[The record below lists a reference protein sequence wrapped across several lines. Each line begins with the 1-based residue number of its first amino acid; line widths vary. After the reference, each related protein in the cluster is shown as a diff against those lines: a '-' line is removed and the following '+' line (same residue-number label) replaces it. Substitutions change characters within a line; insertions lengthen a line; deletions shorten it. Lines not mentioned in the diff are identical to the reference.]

1 MPTMFA
7 HAVERCLILLS
18 NNTKAFSAAGV
29 ILLIDQLTKFF
40 ARHSLLDGIPEEII
54 NEYLRFTLRY
64 NFGAAFSLKWGGPI
78 ILTVFTALACF
89 FLVKYM
95 LKVQNGKLTFW
106 LGIILGGALGNLI
119 DRILMGKVTDFI
131 DVGVTGWRWPTF
143 NIADI
148 AICIGG
154 IVVFFLFK
162 NDKQLEVPTKEQE
175 NE

>member
-1 MPTMFA
+1 M
-7 HAVERCLILLS
+7 ILL
-18 NNTKAFSAAGV
+18 NNKTKAFSAAGV
-29 ILLIDQLTKFF
+29 ILLIDQLSKFF
-40 ARHSLLDGIPEEII
+40 VRHSLLDGIPKDII
-54 NEYLRFTLRY
+54 SEYIRFTLRY
-64 NFGAAFSLKWGGPI
+64 NVGAAFSLKWGGPI
-78 ILTVFTALACF
+78 VLTIFTAIACI

-95 LKVQNGKLTFW
+95 LKVKDEKLIFW
-106 LGIILGGALGNLI
+106 LGIIFGGALGNLV

>member
-1 MPTMFA
+1 MLIMFA
-7 HAVERCLILLS
+7 PDAERCWILLS
-18 NNTKAFSAAGV
+18 NNTKAFSATGIV
-29 ILLIDQLTKFF
+29 LLIDQLTKFF

-54 NEYLRFTLRY
+54 SEYFRFTLRY
-64 NFGAAFSLKWGGPI
+64 NFGAAFSLKWGGPLV
-78 ILTVFTALACF
+78 LTIFTAIACV

-95 LKVQNGKLTFW
+95 LSVKNGKLTLW
-106 LGIILGGALGNLI
+106 LGVILGGALGNLV
-119 DRILMGKVTDFI
+119 DRIFMGKVTDFI
-131 DVGVTGWRWPTF
+131 DVGVIGWRWPTF

-162 NDKQLEVPTKEQE
+162 NEKQLEVPTKEQE

>member
-1 MPTMFA
+1 MN
-7 HAVERCLILLS
+7 LLS
-18 NNTKAFSAAGV
+18 SNYKIKAFSAAGIV
-29 ILLIDQLTKFF
+29 LLVDQLSKFF
-40 ARHSLLDGIPEEII
+40 ARQALLDGIPKEVIS
-54 NEYLRFTLRY
+54 EYVRFTLRY

-78 ILTVFTALACF
+78 VLTIFTAIACI
-89 FLVKYM
+89 FLVRYM
-95 LKVQNGKLTFW
+95 LKVKDGRQTFW
-106 LGIILGGALGNLI
+106 LGIILGGALGNLV
-119 DRILMGKVTDFI
+119 DRILMGKVTDFF

-154 IVVFFLFK
+154 IVVFFLVK